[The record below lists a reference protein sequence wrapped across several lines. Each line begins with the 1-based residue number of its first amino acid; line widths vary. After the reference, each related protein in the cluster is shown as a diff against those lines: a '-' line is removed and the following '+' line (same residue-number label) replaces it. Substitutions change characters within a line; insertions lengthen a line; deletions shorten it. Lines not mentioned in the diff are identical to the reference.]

1 MANSQNLCLF
11 TGNLGKDPEVRYA
24 QSGAAVANFSIALS
38 GRKKVNN
45 GWSEH
50 TEWVN
55 LVAFGKV
62 AEIIRDYAHKG
73 SKIRVTTRV
82 QTRKWQDQS
91 GQDRYTTEFVI
102 DDLEL
107 LTPKQEGQAP
117 RPQTAP
123 QQAAP
128 RPQPAPQQD
137 DVVDDDIP
145 FNVEA
150 A

>member
-45 GWSEH
+45 EWTEH

-73 SKIRVTTRV
+73 SKIRVSTHV

-91 GQDRYTTEFVI
+91 GQDRYNTEFVI

-117 RPQTAP
+117 RQQQPAP
-123 QQAAP
+123 QQAA
-128 RPQPAPQQD
+128 QP
-137 DVVDDDIP
+137 VDDIDDLIP
-145 FNVEA
+145 F
-150 A
+150 